1 LLTARLRLAAQIAR
15 RNDRRKYCRQYDYNR
30 SGHSLT
36 GKGRVRFMTSKKPV
50 LLDKAYP
57 EFISQLVGLLEQAR
71 RNSARSVNALMTATY
86 WEIGRRIVQ
95 QEQRGQKR
103 AQYGNA
109 LLHRLAGDLTA
120 RFGKGFSERNL
131 LAMREFFLAWSIP
144 QTVSAESSEPGRT
157 GDTEENP
164 QTASAKSA
172 GLPRPSP
179 FPLPWSHYV
188 RLLSVNDRQ
197 ARDFYEA
204 EALRGG
210 WSVRQLDRQIATQFF
225 ERTQLSRNK
234 AALLRRGQPA
244 DPTEQL
250 TPEQEIKD
258 PFVLE
263 FLGLKDEYSENA
275 LEEALIHRLQEFLL
289 ELGSDFAFLA
299 RQRRLRV
306 GDEWYRI
313 DLLFFH
319 RRLRCLVI
327 IDLKIGKFTHADAGQ
342 MNLYLNYAREH
353 WSLPDENPPLGL
365 ILCSEKNEAV
375 AHYALGNLHNKVL
388 SSQYKLALPGEKEL
402 AKEIAKTRKALLQQ
416 TQRDQ

>member
-1 LLTARLRLAAQIAR
+1 
-15 RNDRRKYCRQYDYNR
+15 
-30 SGHSLT
+30 
-36 GKGRVRFMTSKKPV
+36 MTSKKPV

-234 AALLRRGQPA
+234 AALIRRGQPA
-244 DPTEQL
+244 DSVESL
-250 TPEQEIKD
+250 TPEEEIKD

-275 LEEALIHRLQEFLL
+275 LEEALIHRLEEFLL

-353 WSLPDENPPLGL
+353 WTLPDENPPLGL

-402 AKEIAKTRKALLQQ
+402 AKEIAKTRKALLGQ
-416 TQRDQ
+416 TQRNQ

>member
-1 LLTARLRLAAQIAR
+1 
-15 RNDRRKYCRQYDYNR
+15 
-30 SGHSLT
+30 
-36 GKGRVRFMTSKKPV
+36 MTPNKPAS
-50 LLDKAYP
+50 LDKAYP
-57 EFISQLVGLLEQAR
+57 EFVSQLVGLLEQAR

-86 WEIGRRIVQ
+86 WEIGRRIVE

-103 AQYGNA
+103 AQYGKA
-109 LLHRLAGDLTA
+109 LLHRLAGDLTE

-144 QTVSAESSEPGRT
+144 QTASAELT
-157 GDTEENP
+157 GAGGSGEAQENP
-164 QTASAKSA
+164 QTASAISA
-172 GLPRPSP
+172 G

-188 RLLSVNDRQ
+188 RLLSVNNRQ
-197 ARDFYEA
+197 ARTFYEK

-263 FLGLKDEYSENA
+263 FLGLKDEYSENT

-353 WSLPDENPPLGL
+353 WTLAGENPPLGL

-416 TQRDQ
+416 TPR

>member
-1 LLTARLRLAAQIAR
+1 
-15 RNDRRKYCRQYDYNR
+15 
-30 SGHSLT
+30 
-36 GKGRVRFMTSKKPV
+36 MTPKKSV
-50 LLDKAYP
+50 FLDNAYP
-57 EFISQLVGLLEQAR
+57 EFVSQLVGLLEQAR
-71 RNSARSVNALMTATY
+71 RNTARSVNSIMTATY
-86 WEIGRRIVQ
+86 WEIGRRIVE
-95 QEQRGQKR
+95 QEQRGQRR
-103 AQYGNA
+103 AQYGKA
-109 LLHRLAGDLTA
+109 LLHRLAADLTS

-131 LAMREFFLAWSIP
+131 LAMREFYQAWSIP
-144 QTVSAESSEPGRT
+144 QTLSAESIELAPPLDSP
-157 GDTEENP
+157 ENP
-164 QTASAKSA
+164 QTASAKSPGVA
-172 GLPRPSP
+172 QPSA

-188 RLLSVNDRQ
+188 RLLSVNNRQ
-197 ARDFYEA
+197 ARTFYET

-210 WSVRQLDRQIATQFF
+210 WSVRQLDRQISTQFF

-234 AALLRRGQPA
+234 AAFLRRGQPA
-244 DPTEQL
+244 DPAELL

-275 LEEALIHRLQEFLL
+275 LEEALVRRLEEFLL

-306 GDEWYRI
+306 GDDWYRI
-313 DLLFFH
+313 DLLFFQ

-353 WSLPDENPPLGL
+353 WTLPDENPPLGL

-388 SSQYKLALPGEKEL
+388 SSQYKLALPGEKDL
-402 AKEIAKTRKALLQQ
+402 AREIANTRKALLEQARR
-416 TQRDQ
+416 TT

>member
-1 LLTARLRLAAQIAR
+1 
-15 RNDRRKYCRQYDYNR
+15 
-30 SGHSLT
+30 
-36 GKGRVRFMTSKKPV
+36 MTSKKPV

-86 WEIGRRIVQ
+86 WEIGRRIVE
-95 QEQRGQKR
+95 QEQRGQRR
-103 AQYGNA
+103 AQYGKF

-144 QTVSAESSEPGRT
+144 QTLSAESLEAGPT
-157 GDTEENP
+157 GDSRENP

-172 GLPRPSP
+172 GSAWPSP

-188 RLLSVNDRQ
+188 RLLSVNNRQ
-197 ARDFYEA
+197 ARTFYER

-275 LEEALIHRLQEFLL
+275 LEEALIHRLEEFLL

-353 WSLPDENPPLGL
+353 WTLAGENPPLGL

-416 TQRDQ
+416 TQRTK

>member
-1 LLTARLRLAAQIAR
+1 
-15 RNDRRKYCRQYDYNR
+15 
-30 SGHSLT
+30 
-36 GKGRVRFMTSKKPV
+36 MTSKKPV

-57 EFISQLVGLLEQAR
+57 EFISQLVNLLEQAR

-86 WEIGRRIVQ
+86 WEIGRRIVE
-95 QEQRGQKR
+95 QEQRGQRR
-103 AQYGNA
+103 AQYGKA
-109 LLHRLAGDLTA
+109 LLRRLAADLTS

-131 LAMREFFLAWSIP
+131 LAMREFFLAWSTP
-144 QTVSAESSEPGRT
+144 QTVSAESIELGQT
-157 GDTEENP
+157 GDTQENP
-164 QTASAKSA
+164 QTVYAKSA
-172 GLPRPSP
+172 GSGRPAP

-188 RLLSVNDRQ
+188 RLLSVNTRQ

-225 ERTQLSRNK
+225 ERTRLSRNK
-234 AALLRRGQPA
+234 AALLRQGRPP
-244 DPTEQL
+244 DPGEPL

-275 LEEALIHRLQEFLL
+275 LEEALIHRLEEFLL

-353 WSLPDENPPLGL
+353 WTLPAENPPLGL

-416 TQRDQ
+416 TQTTK

>member
-1 LLTARLRLAAQIAR
+1 
-15 RNDRRKYCRQYDYNR
+15 
-30 SGHSLT
+30 
-36 GKGRVRFMTSKKPV
+36 MPKKLV
-50 LLDKAYP
+50 LSDKSYP
-57 EFISQLVGLLEQAR
+57 EFVSQLVAVLEQTR
-71 RNSARSVNALMTATY
+71 RNSARSINSIMTATY
-86 WEIGRRIVQ
+86 WEIGRRIVEH
-95 QEQRGQKR
+95 EQRGQKR
-103 AQYGNA
+103 AQYGKA
-109 LLHRLAGDLTA
+109 LLQRLAADLTS

-144 QTVSAESSEPGRT
+144 RTASAKLNEPGRT
-157 GDTEENP
+157 VDPQDNP

-172 GLPRPSP
+172 GWPRQTP

-188 RLLSVNDRQ
+188 RLLSVNKPQ
-197 ARDFYEA
+197 ARSFYET

-210 WSVRQLDRQIATQFF
+210 WSVRQLDRQIATQFY

-244 DPTEQL
+244 DPADRM

-275 LEEALIHRLQEFLL
+275 LEEALIRRLEEFLL
-289 ELGSDFAFLA
+289 ELGNDFAVLA

-319 RRLRCLVI
+319 RQLRCLVI

-353 WSLPDENPPLGL
+353 WTLPDENPPLGL

-375 AHYALGNLHNKVL
+375 AHYALGSLQNKVL
-388 SSQYKLALPGEKEL
+388 SSQYKLVLPGEKEL
-402 AKEIAKTRKALLQQ
+402 AEEIAKTRKTLLQQ
-416 TQRDQ
+416 TPKTK

>member
-1 LLTARLRLAAQIAR
+1 
-15 RNDRRKYCRQYDYNR
+15 
-30 SGHSLT
+30 
-36 GKGRVRFMTSKKPV
+36 MTPQKPV
-50 LLDKAYP
+50 SLDNAYP
-57 EFISQLVGLLEQAR
+57 EFVSQLVGLLEQAR
-71 RNSARSVNALMTATY
+71 RSSARSVNALMTATY
-86 WEIGRRIVQ
+86 WEIGRRIVE

-103 AQYGNA
+103 AQYGRA
-109 LLHRLAGDLTA
+109 LLHRLAADLTS

-144 QTVSAESSEPGRT
+144 QTVSAELNEPSQTPDSQENSQTTSANSSG
-157 GDTEENP
+157 
-164 QTASAKSA
+164 A
-172 GLPRPSP
+172 P

-188 RLLSVNDRQ
+188 RLLSVTNRQ
-197 ARDFYEA
+197 ARAYYEK

-225 ERTQLSRNK
+225 ERTRLSRNR

-244 DPTEQL
+244 DPVESL
-250 TPEQEIKD
+250 TPEEEIKD

-353 WSLPDENPPLGL
+353 WTLPDENPPLGL

-416 TQRDQ
+416 TQRTQ

>member
-1 LLTARLRLAAQIAR
+1 
-15 RNDRRKYCRQYDYNR
+15 
-30 SGHSLT
+30 
-36 GKGRVRFMTSKKPV
+36 M
-50 LLDKAYP
+50 
-57 EFISQLVGLLEQAR
+57 LEQAR
-71 RNSARSVNALMTATY
+71 RNSARSINSIMTTTY
-86 WEIGRRIVQ
+86 WEIGRRIVEH
-95 QEQRGQKR
+95 EQRGQKR
-103 AQYGNA
+103 AQYGKA
-109 LLHRLAGDLTA
+109 LLRRLAADLTS

-144 QTVSAESSEPGRT
+144 QTVSAELHEACRT
-157 GDTEENP
+157 GDPQENP
-164 QTASAKSA
+164 QTASAKS
-172 GLPRPSP
+172 GELSRSSP

-188 RLLSVNDRQ
+188 RLLSVNNRP
-197 ARDFYEA
+197 ARSFYET

-234 AALLRRGQPA
+234 AALVRRGQHPDPA
-244 DPTEQL
+244 EKM

-275 LEEALIHRLQEFLL
+275 LEEALIHRLEEFLL

-327 IDLKIGKFTHADAGQ
+327 IDLKIGKFTHSDAGQ

-353 WSLPDENPPLGL
+353 WTLPDENPPLGL

-375 AHYALGNLHNKVL
+375 AHYALGNLQNKVL

-402 AKEIAKTRKALLQQ
+402 AEEIAKTRKTLLREAPK
-416 TQRDQ
+416 TK

>member
-1 LLTARLRLAAQIAR
+1 
-15 RNDRRKYCRQYDYNR
+15 
-30 SGHSLT
+30 
-36 GKGRVRFMTSKKPV
+36 MTSKKPV
-50 LLDKAYP
+50 SLDKAYP
-57 EFISQLVGLLEQAR
+57 EFVSKLVGLLEQAR
-71 RNSARSVNALMTATY
+71 RNSARSVNALMTGTY
-86 WEIGRRIVQ
+86 WEIGRRIVE
-95 QEQRGQKR
+95 QEQRGQRR
-103 AQYGNA
+103 AQYGRA
-109 LLHRLAGDLTA
+109 LLHRLAVDLTS
-120 RFGKGFSERNL
+120 RFGKGFSARNL

-144 QTVSAESSEPGRT
+144 QTVSAESLEPGQT

-164 QTASAKSA
+164 QTASAKSP
-172 GLPRPSP
+172 GLARPSP

-188 RLLSVNDRQ
+188 RLLSVNNRQ

-234 AALLRRGQPA
+234 AALLRQAQPA
-244 DPTEQL
+244 DPVESL
-250 TPEQEIKD
+250 TPEEEIKD

-275 LEEALIHRLQEFLL
+275 LEEGLIHRLQEFLL

-327 IDLKIGKFTHADAGQ
+327 IDLKIGKFTHSDAGQ

-353 WSLPDENPPLGL
+353 WTLPDENPPLGL

-375 AHYALGNLHNKVL
+375 AHYALGNLRNKVL

-416 TQRDQ
+416 TQRTQ

>member
-1 LLTARLRLAAQIAR
+1 
-15 RNDRRKYCRQYDYNR
+15 
-30 SGHSLT
+30 
-36 GKGRVRFMTSKKPV
+36 
-50 LLDKAYP
+50 
-57 EFISQLVGLLEQAR
+57 
-71 RNSARSVNALMTATY
+71 
-86 WEIGRRIVQ
+86 
-95 QEQRGQKR
+95 
-103 AQYGNA
+103 
-109 LLHRLAGDLTA
+109 
-120 RFGKGFSERNL
+120 
-131 LAMREFFLAWSIP
+131 MREFYRAWSIP
-144 QTVSAESSEPGRT
+144 QTVSAESIEPGQT
-157 GDTEENP
+157 GDTQENP
-164 QTASAKSA
+164 QTPPAKSA
-172 GLPRPSP
+172 GLAWPSP

-188 RLLSVNDRQ
+188 RLLSVNNRQ
-197 ARDFYEA
+197 ARTFYEA

-234 AALLRRGQPA
+234 AALLRRGQSA
-244 DPTEQL
+244 DPAELL

-258 PFVLE
+258 PIVLE

-275 LEEALIHRLQEFLL
+275 LEEALIHRLEEFLL

-319 RRLRCLVI
+319 RRLRRLVI
-327 IDLKIGKFTHADAGQ
+327 IDLKIGKFSHADAGQ

-353 WSLPDENPPLGL
+353 WTLADENPPLGL

-375 AHYALGNLHNKVL
+375 AHYALGNLNNKVL

-402 AKEIAKTRKALLQQ
+402 AREIAKTRKALLEQ
-416 TQRDQ
+416 TRRTT